1 MLQLCTRVTGDCTR
15 FQPIRTRNFFTYIIN
30 NVKETFLELKRFHRK
45 FIVLGD
51 VKQILLPQ
59 FPISVFAHLKG
70 PQDTP
75 QYFRVLFSKVLVQYD
90 T

>member
-15 FQPIRTRNFFTYIIN
+15 FQPIRAHNFFMYIIN

-45 FIVLGD
+45 FTVLGD